1 MKQLNDRKNKNADD
15 QTFGWDKSIFLKNVQ
30 NKMLSSTLPIKN
42 TLSQELGGEFI
53 FKNEIQA
60 LKKCLFIQ
68 ALNKKSWLDHP
79 CK

>member
-1 MKQLNDRKNKNADD
+1 MQMIKRSGKINIYFWKMYK
-15 QTFGWDKSIFLKNVQ
+15 T
-30 NKMLSSTLPIKN
+30 KMLSSTLPIKN

-60 LKKCLFIQ
+60 LKKILFIQ